1 MKNHLGNVGF
11 VRVTGLF
18 AIVLVAGAAFADPYD
33 PPANYYNGVTG
44 TGATLKAS
52 LRTAMGVGFIS
63 RSYGDARFGLPVTDR
78 DPNNAN
84 NVVLVYNSQIVPSV
98 WDSGITWN
106 REHTWPESYGNTST
120 SAPQYSDL
128 HMLRPCNMS
137 VNSSRGN
144 EPYGLDNSG
153 QWDPTMAGST
163 IQYRGEMARAIFY
176 AATRYGDPAGSTT
189 TGNFQVVDSGWGT
202 GISKMGKLSYLLRW
216 HFDYPADTRERRRNQ
231 TVFDQ
236 SLNPTYYQN
245 NRNGF
250 VDHPEYI
257 WAIWGTQP
265 NDSMLYVGGSPAAN
279 GSSSL
284 NVDFGP
290 VITGAPAFGTQSV
303 TLNKSGATPTT
314 FDISA
319 SGDATCVQAGP
330 RQAFSYS
337 AATRSLT
344 VGVNTSGVGA
354 YSGTI
359 TIDNTDLTS
368 NGAGMGVNDANDT
381 INVSAMILNHASP
394 SLMGVVP
401 LTSETIDFGTISRNT
416 GVHTHSA
423 LVFNQAANPSL
434 TADLDVDSVVG
445 VGTPVSSTSVIGT
458 TLVPTSG
465 ILANSALS
473 GEVSFDSSQ
482 PAGSY
487 QVVYTI
493 TTSDE
498 NLPGAIALPNLTIT
512 VIGTIVAACPG
523 DLNGDQVVDDGDFVL
538 FASAYDLFD
547 CADPSMPAGCPAD
560 LNSDNAVD
568 DSDFVQF
575 ASAYDAFLCP

>member
-1 MKNHLGNVGF
+1 MKNHSGSVGV
-11 VRVTGLF
+11 VRAAGLL
-18 AIVLVAGAAFADPYD
+18 AIVLAAGAAWADPYD
-33 PPANYYNGVTG
+33 PPANYYNSVTG
-44 TGATLKAS
+44 TGATLKS
-52 LRTAMGVGFIS
+52 TLRSAMSVGFIS
-63 RSYGDARFGLPVTDR
+63 RDYGDARFGLPVTDR
-78 DPNNAN
+78 DPNNSN

-144 EPYGLDNSG
+144 EPYGLDNSS

-163 IQYRGEMARAIFY
+163 IQYRGECSRAIFY

-216 HFDYPADTRERRRNQ
+216 HYDYPADTRERKRNQ

-236 SLNPTYYQN
+236 SLNPSHYQN

-250 VDHPEYI
+250 VDHPEYV

-265 NDSMLYVGGSPAAN
+265 NDSMLYVGGAPAGN
-279 GSSSL
+279 GSSS
-284 NVDFGP
+284 VDVNFGE
-290 VITGAPAFGTQSV
+290 VIAGAPAFGTQSV

-314 FDISA
+314 FDIST
-319 SGDATCVQAGP
+319 SGAATCVQAGP

-344 VGVNTSGVGA
+344 VGVTTSGIGA
-354 YSGTI
+354 YSGVI
-359 TIDNTDLTS
+359 SIDNTDLTS
-368 NGAGMGVNDANDT
+368 NGAGMGVADANDT
-381 INVSAMILNHASP
+381 INVSATILNHASP

-401 LTSETIDFGTISRNT
+401 QQSETIDFGTVNRNS
-416 GVHTHSA
+416 GVYTQSV
-423 LVFNQAANPSL
+423 LVFNQVSTPGL
-434 TADLDVDSVVG
+434 TADLDVDSVTG
-445 VGTPVSSTSVIGT
+445 VGTPAASTSVIGT
-458 TLVPTSG
+458 TLTPASNIVS
-465 ILANSALS
+465 NSALS
-473 GEVSFDSSQ
+473 RDVTFDSTQ

-498 NLPGAIALPNLTIT
+498 NLPGAIALPSLTVT
-512 VIGTIVAACPG
+512 VVGTIVASCPG
-523 DLNGDQVVDDGDFVL
+523 DLNGDQMVDDSDFAM
-538 FASAYDLFD
+538 FAAAYDTFD
-547 CADPSMPAGCPAD
+547 CADPSMPVGCPAD
-560 LNSDNAVD
+560 LNGDQTVD